1 MLQGKVAHS
10 REKYI
15 LMLENGFEA
24 KIVVFARDA
33 DIVMVYAVEISL
45 VDTVKEILTKDK

>member
-10 REKYI
+10 REKYN